1 MPSQWQVEYIFLGFN
16 SLEMESDVLY
26 LKVIENC
33 CMKFLK
39 LFLRVL
45 KETLFETLELVKA
58 KKSD

>member
-1 MPSQWQVEYIFLGFN
+1 
-16 SLEMESDVLY
+16 MESEVLY

>member
-1 MPSQWQVEYIFLGFN
+1 MAGGIHFFRLQLP
-16 SLEMESDVLY
+16 SLEMESEVLY

-45 KETLFETLELVKA
+45 KETLFQTLELVKV

>member
-1 MPSQWQVEYIFLGFN
+1 MAGGIHFFRLQLP
-16 SLEMESDVLY
+16 SLEMESEVLY

-39 LFLRVL
+39 LSLRVL
-45 KETLFETLELVKA
+45 KETLVQTLELVKA